1 MILLNEE
8 IYILSYEKDA
18 AKKLVYAPK
27 RGSVELIE
35 QHLADRLNDGMMTA
49 ESPVVKELINAIQK
63 TPQKDLDVMKNGF
76 PELNIDL
83 SNGCNMRCV
92 YCYAGRGEGR
102 VQYQR
107 KEDIDLILDTYF
119 RYLYNLH
126 DYQENATCSI
136 IFTNDAEPT
145 FAPDLLKYTVMTAI
159 EKAKRFSIR
168 PLFLLP
174 TNGAFDE
181 GLRAFIIKYFTVVS
195 CSFEGLPEVQN
206 HHRPFSNNKP
216 SFDRVYENVKSL
228 YQSGIKLIFSVVVTR
243 YNIDYLKETINF
255 FDENFPGSVVTFGQ
269 ISLSGRALVDQ
280 KALVVDQQRFD
291 EQFIAALKYGKLTS
305 VKVQG
310 KHGHMNLIPREHYCS
325 STAKPNWSVSLTGDM
340 YACMEE
346 KSEDMKIGRFDFEQR
361 ELNFDQ
367 ERIKTLGKKTVDCNE
382 MCCDCFAKYLC
393 AGGCVSKKESQTAL
407 CTGIRERSVHFVNH
421 AYEERMIRGAA
432 RRLFNITED
441 NERR

>member
-1 MILLNEE
+1 MILLDEE

-27 RGSVELIE
+27 RGCVELID
-35 QHLADRLNDGMMTA
+35 QQLADCLNNRTITA
-49 ESPVVKELINAIQK
+49 ESSLVKELIRAIQK
-63 TPQKDLDVMKNGF
+63 TPRKDLDVMKNGF

-83 SNGCNMRCV
+83 SNGCNMRCI

-119 RYLYNLH
+119 RYLYNLPDH
-126 DYQENATCSI
+126 QENATCSI

-145 FAPDLLKYTVMTAI
+145 FVPDLLKYTVMTAL
-159 EKAKRFSIR
+159 EKAKRFGIK
-168 PLFLLP
+168 PIFLLP

-181 GLRAFIIKYFTVVS
+181 ELRAFIIKYFNVVS

-206 HHRPFSNNKP
+206 QHRPLINNKP
-216 SFDRVYENVKSL
+216 SFDRVYDNIKAL

-255 FDENFPGSVVTFGQ
+255 FDKNFPGSVVSFGQ
-269 ISLSGRALVDQ
+269 INLSGRALADK
-280 KALVVDQQRFD
+280 KALGVDQQHFD
-291 EQFIAALKYGKLTS
+291 ERFMAALKYGKLTS
-305 VKVQG
+305 IKVQG
-310 KHGHMNLIPREHYCS
+310 KHGHPNLIPRSHYCS
-325 STAKPNWSVSLTGDM
+325 STAKPNWSVSVTGDM

-346 KSEDMKIGRFDFEQR
+346 KSEAMKIGYFDFEQR

-367 ERIKTLGKKTVDCNE
+367 ERIKMLGQKTVDCNE
-382 MCCDCFAKYLC
+382 KCCDCFAKYLC
-393 AGGCVSKKESQTAL
+393 AGGCVSKNENQLAL
-407 CTGIRERSVHFVNH
+407 CTGIRERCVHFVNH
-421 AYEERMIRGAA
+421 AYEEKTMRVAA

-441 NERR
+441 KERR